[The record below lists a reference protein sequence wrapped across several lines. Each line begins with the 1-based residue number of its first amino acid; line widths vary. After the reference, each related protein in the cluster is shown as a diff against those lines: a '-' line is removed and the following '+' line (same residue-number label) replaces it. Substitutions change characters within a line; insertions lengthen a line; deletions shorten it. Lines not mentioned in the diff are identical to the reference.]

1 MFDAVRN
8 NQKIVQIF
16 LALITLPFAFF
27 GIEAYVSRSG
37 AGSDVARV
45 GDTKITV
52 HEFEL
57 AMRERQDQLRQSM
70 GAAFRPEML
79 NSPDARLSVLNSL
92 IDRRLLLL
100 ESSRNRM
107 AVSNAALVNEI
118 NKIPALQDN
127 GKFSLERYD
136 RLLNAQGMSKP
147 QFEAMY
153 RQDLTIQQLMGAI
166 SETAFVSQAQTDAL
180 LDIQLGGWQYAEF
193 HIAPGQFTAQVK
205 LDADAAEKYYND
217 NKAQFEIPEQ
227 IKAEYLT
234 LSPDALA
241 VQVTVDDAEIKAAY
255 EAGKDKYQQAEE
267 RRASHILITPKN
279 DGEKATARKKAEE
292 LLKEVRKTPAKFADL
307 ARQHSQ
313 DPGSASSGGDL
324 GYFGRGAMVKPFE
337 DAVFSLK
344 NGEIS
349 DVLESEFGYHII
361 RLTGVKPAKQ
371 QPLESVRADIEKELK
386 NQAALRKFAESAE
399 SFSNMVYEQ
408 SDSLQAAAESFN
420 LKPQHSDWIARNA
433 SPQDMAALGLL
444 GNEKAL
450 AALFS
455 DDAIKNKRNIEA
467 VEVAPSTLLAARVT
481 EHKPAT
487 LRPFDSVKGEIEK
500 LLIAR
505 EASKLAEEA
514 GKADLAALQK
524 GEVDKVNWS
533 ALKTATR
540 MQRGDL
546 SAEAVRALFQTDA
559 EKLPAYTGVNV
570 REGYSLYKLVKLVPP
585 EKLDEPR
592 RKALERQY
600 AGILAQEDLSA
611 YINALRARYK
621 IDINRSLLESREQH

>member
-27 GIEAYVSRSG
+27 GIEAYVSQSG
-37 AGSDVARV
+37 AGNDVARI

-70 GAAFRPEML
+70 GEAFKPEML
-79 NSPDARLSVLNSL
+79 NSLDARLSVLNSL

-100 ESSRNRM
+100 ESNQNRM
-107 AVSNAALVNEI
+107 MVSNAALVNEI
-118 NKIPALQDN
+118 NKIPALQEN

-153 RQDLTIQQLMGAI
+153 RQDLTIQQLMGAV
-166 SETAFVSQAQTDAL
+166 SETAFVSQAQADAL
-180 LDIQLGGWQYAEF
+180 LDIQLGGRQYAEF
-193 HIAPGQFTAQVK
+193 HIAPGQFAAQVK
-205 LDADAAEKYYND
+205 LDADAVEKYYD
-217 NKAQFEIPEQ
+217 GNKAQFETPEQ
-227 IKAEYLT
+227 LRAEYLV
-234 LSPDALA
+234 LSPDTLA
-241 VQVTVDDAEIKAAY
+241 AQMSVSDAEIEAAY
-255 EAGKDKYQQAEE
+255 EANKEKYQQAEE
-267 RRASHILITPKN
+267 RRASHILITTKN
-279 DGEKATARKKAEE
+279 DGEKAAARKKAEE
-292 LLKEVRKTPAKFADL
+292 LLKEVRKTPGKFADL
-307 ARQHSQ
+307 AKQHSQ
-313 DPGSASSGGDL
+313 DPGSAGSGGDL

-337 DAVFSLK
+337 NAVFSLK

-349 DVLESEFGYHII
+349 DVLESEFGFHII
-361 RLTGVKPAKQ
+361 RLTGIKPAKQ
-371 QPLESVRADIEKELK
+371 LPLENVRADIEQDLK

-408 SDSLQAAAESFN
+408 SDSLQVAVENFK
-420 LKPQHSDWIARNA
+420 LKPQQSDWISKNA
-433 SPQDMAALGLL
+433 LPEEREALGLL
-444 GNEKAL
+444 GNEKVL
-450 AALFS
+450 SALFS

-467 VEVAPSTLLAARVT
+467 VEVAPSVLLAARVI
-481 EHKPAT
+481 EHKPVT
-487 LRPFDSVKGEIEK
+487 LRPFDSVKDEIEK

-514 GKADLAALQK
+514 GKARLAALQQ
-524 GEVDKVNWS
+524 GEADKVNWS
-533 ALKTATR
+533 ALKTVTR

-546 SAEAVRALFQTDA
+546 PVEAARPLFQADA
-559 EKLPAYTGVNV
+559 EKLPAYLGVNT
-570 REGYSLYKLVKLVPP
+570 RGGYSLYKLVKLVPP
-585 EKLDEPR
+585 ETLDEAR

-600 AGILAQEDLSA
+600 ASILAQEDLSA
-611 YINALRARYK
+611 YLNTLRDRYK
-621 IDINRSLLESREQH
+621 IDINKTLLESREP

>member
-8 NQKIVQIF
+8 NQKIVQVF

-27 GIEAYVSRSG
+27 GIEAYVRNSG
-37 AGSDVARV
+37 AGDDVARV
-45 GDTKITV
+45 GDTKITA

-57 AMRERQDQLRQSM
+57 AMRERQDQLRRSM
-70 GAAFRPEML
+70 GESFRPEML
-79 NSPDARLSVLNSL
+79 NSLDARMSVLNSL

-100 ESSRNRM
+100 DSSQNRM
-107 AVSNAALVNEI
+107 VVSNAALVNEI

-127 GKFSLERYD
+127 GKFSLERYN

-153 RQDLTIQQLMGAI
+153 RQDLTIQQLMDAV
-166 SETAFVSQAQTDAL
+166 SETAFVSQAQADAL
-180 LDIQLGGWQYAEF
+180 LDIQLGGRQYAEH

-205 LDADAAEKYYND
+205 LGADAAEKYYND
-217 NKAQFEIPEQ
+217 NKAQFETPEQ
-227 IKAEYLT
+227 VKAEFLV

-241 VQVTVDDAEIKAAY
+241 AQAAISEAEVKAAY
-255 EAGKDKYQQAEE
+255 EAGKDRYRQAEE
-267 RRASHILITPKN
+267 RRASHILITAKN
-279 DGEKATARKKAEE
+279 DGEKAAARKKAEE

-307 ARQHSQ
+307 AKQHSQ
-313 DPGSASSGGDL
+313 DPGSAGNGGDL
-324 GYFGRGAMVKPFE
+324 GYFGRDAMVKPFE

-349 DVLESEFGYHII
+349 DVVESDFGYHII
-361 RLTGVKPAKQ
+361 KLTGIKPAKLL
-371 QPLESVRADIEKELK
+371 PLESVRADIEKDLRQ
-386 NQAALRKFAESAE
+386 QAALQKFAESAE

-408 SDSLQAAAESFN
+408 PDSLQAVAEGFK
-420 LKPQHSDWIARNA
+420 LQPQQSGWIARNA
-433 SPQDMAALGLL
+433 TPQEAAALGLL
-444 GNEKAL
+444 GNEKVR

-467 VEVAPSTLLAARVT
+467 VEVAPNTLLAARVV
-481 EHKPAT
+481 EHKAAA
-487 LRPFDSVKGEIEK
+487 LKPFESVKGEIEK

-505 EASKLAEEA
+505 EAGRLAEES
-514 GKADLAALQK
+514 GKAHLAALQK
-524 GEVDKVNWS
+524 GEADKVSWS
-533 ALKTATR
+533 PLKTATR

-546 SAEAVRALFQTDA
+546 PAEAVRPLFQAET
-559 EKLPAYTGVNV
+559 EKLPVYVGVNV
-570 REGYSLYKLVKLVPP
+570 RGGYSLYKLVKLVPP
-585 EKLDEPR
+585 EKLDETR

-621 IDINRSLLESREQH
+621 IDINKSLLESREH